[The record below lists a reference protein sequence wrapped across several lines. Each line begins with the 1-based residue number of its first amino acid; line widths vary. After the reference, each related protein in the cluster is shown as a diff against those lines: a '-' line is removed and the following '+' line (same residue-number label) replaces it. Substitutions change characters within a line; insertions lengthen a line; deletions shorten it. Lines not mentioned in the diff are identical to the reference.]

1 MTASTSPLTAQDV
14 AHLHE
19 VLTAADKGATMR
31 WVRDLDDE
39 VRTGVARRVGP
50 YDGNGHRD
58 APDVRD
64 QFLHVSGMVEMWLP
78 VMDVVA
84 MLADRTLIFGKD

>member
-1 MTASTSPLTAQDV
+1 MTDQPLTAQDV

-19 VLTAADKGATMR
+19 VVNAADKGATVR
-31 WVRDLDDE
+31 WVRDTDDE
-39 VRTGVARRVGP
+39 VRTGVVRRIGP
-50 YDGNGHRD
+50 YDGTGHRD

-64 QFLHVSGMVEMWLP
+64 QYLHISGTIEMWLP

-84 MLADRTLIFGKD
+84 MLAARTLVFGRK